1 MRRVCALLVLALVGC
16 RCTNRIEPV
25 AEQPD
30 SVLCRHARIV
40 FIGDVMAHLPQVAR
54 AYTGSGYDFAPT
66 FRYVVQMLGDADLA
80 VANLETTLSDTP
92 PYTGY
97 PQFRSPAEIADA
109 LKGAGIDVAVLANNH
124 VLDYG
129 AEGVRRTI
137 GILDRHDI
145 AHTGTFADSTDYAA
159 NNPLRLERN
168 GIRIA
173 ILNYTYGTNG
183 IPARGGIVVNRIDT
197 TAIKRD
203 IAHAA
208 DADCIIAYMHWGD
221 EYMRQTTKAQR
232 HLAAFLHRNGVDVV
246 IGSHPHVV
254 QPYECDRQGCTLYS
268 LGNFVSNQRRR
279 YCDGGAIATLDVVCH
294 GNSTAHTLT
303 VTPAW
308 VRQSDYAVIPQH
320 VGDTLT
326 MSAGDRAIYGVCMA
340 DAAALLGQ

>member
-1 MRRVCALLVLALVGC
+1 MRTFCALLLLALVGC

-25 AEQPD
+25 AAQPD
-30 SVLCRHARIV
+30 SVQCRHAKVV

-54 AYTGSGYDFAPT
+54 AHTGSGYDFAPT
-66 FRYVVQMLGDADLA
+66 FRYVAQMLGDADLA

-97 PQFRSPAEIADA
+97 PQFRAPAEIADA

-137 GILDRHDI
+137 GILDRQGI

-159 NNPLRLERN
+159 HNPLHLERN

-173 ILNYTYGTNG
+173 LLNYTYGTNG
-183 IPARGGIVVNRIDT
+183 IPARGGVVVNRIDT

-203 IAHAA
+203 IAHASES
-208 DADCIIAYMHWGD
+208 DCIIAYMHWGD
-221 EYMRQTTKAQR
+221 EYMRQATKEQR
-232 HLAAFLHRNGVDVV
+232 GLAEFLHSNGVDVV

-254 QPYECDRQGCTLYS
+254 QPYERNARGGTLYS

-279 YCDGGAIATLDVVCH
+279 YCDGGVIATLDVVCR
-294 GNSTAHTLT
+294 GDSTAYTLA

-320 VGDTLT
+320 VGDTLA
-326 MSAGDRAIYGVCMA
+326 MSASDRTTYGVCMA
-340 DAAALLGQ
+340 DAAAIIGQ